1 LKEAAAGIPNAC
13 LSSFTSCQALRA
25 SHRLINPGE
34 PFTTANGAYKQIKAG
49 KALSL
54 ESAEQV
60 EEIVSPPGMGIS
72 TKLLFKN
79 DPGSSATG

>member
-1 LKEAAAGIPNAC
+1 MKEAAAGIPNAC

-34 PFTTANGAYKQIKAG
+34 PFTTASVEYKQIKAG

-54 ESAEQV
+54 ESAE
-60 EEIVSPPGMGIS
+60 IVSPPGMGIG
-72 TKLLFKN
+72 TTLLFKN
-79 DPGSSATG
+79 DPGSSAIG